1 MKQLDQTGQS
11 PPGTAA
17 VVTGRDAGRVAF
29 AAFVGTALEWYD
41 YFLFGTAAA
50 IVFDRFFFTSLSS
63 SAATLAAFATFGV
76 GFAARPLGA
85 VLFGW
90 LGDRIGRR
98 PALLITV
105 VGIGLATGLI
115 GVLPGYVTIGV
126 AAPLLLVLL
135 RLLQGFAVGG
145 EWGGAVTL
153 AVEHAPPEKRG
164 RYAALPQVG
173 SPIGTLMS
181 SGAFALVLL
190 LPSGSFDSWG
200 WRLPFLLAFPL
211 TVVAFYIRRKVE
223 ESPLFDEL
231 VRQDRRAKVPALEVF
246 RQAWGPLLAAIASA
260 LLGVGGFYLLT
271 TFVISYGTG
280 TLGLSKS
287 LMVDA
292 TLVAAGVEIVVI
304 LTMGRL
310 AERIG
315 PGPGHRVGRPHH
327 GGVRVPA
334 VLADRHREL
343 RGRRRRHHGRHRTD
357 RGDVRRLG
365 RAADRDVPGTPALQ
379 RSGPG
384 LQPGRRADRL
394 PAVRRHGAAGLGRRR
409 HVLAGGRTAAAHRA
423 AHRPGRPAGRTHA
436 GTGRRRHRTAGFLTL
451 RAGRD
456 PTKPGHSSSSASA
469 AGQMPR
475 AGMSSRSASG
485 CRHSGG
491 VKGSP
496 Q

>member
-1 MKQLDQTGQS
+1 VTLPKEHLMKQLDQTGES

-17 VVTGRDAGRVAF
+17 VVTGKDAGRVAF
-29 AAFVGTALEWYD
+29 AAFVGTALEWDD

-63 SAATLAAFATFGV
+63 TAATLASFATFGV

-105 VGIGLATGLI
+105 IGIGLATGLI

-181 SGAFALVLL
+181 SGGFALVLM
-190 LPSGSFDSWG
+190 LPSDSFDSWG

-211 TVVAFYIRRKVE
+211 TIIAVYIRRKVE
-223 ESPLFDEL
+223 APPLSDAP
-231 VRQDRRAKVPALEVF
+231 VRQAQRAKVPALEVF
-246 RQAWGPLLAAIASA
+246 RQAWGRLLVAIASA

-304 LTMGRL
+304 LAMGRL

-315 PGPGHRVGRPHH
+315 PGRVTVW
-327 GGVRVPA
+327 GGVVTAVCAFPLFWLIDTKSPA
-334 VLADRHREL
+334 
-343 RGRRRRHHGRHRTD
+343 
-357 RGDVRRLG
+357 
-365 RAADRDVPGTPALQ
+365 
-379 RSGPG
+379 
-384 LQPGRRADRL
+384 
-394 PAVRRHGAAGLGRRR
+394 AVVVAIAAGIGLIAVTYAVSGALLTELFPANLRYSG
-409 HVLAGGRTAAAHRA
+409 VALAYNLAGALT
-423 AHRPGRPAGRTHA
+423 
-436 GTGRRRHRTAGFLTL
+436 GFLPFIATAL
-451 RAGRD
+451 LD
-456 PTKPGHSSSSASA
+456 A
-469 AGQMPR
+469 AGGGTSWPAAFLLVVIALLTALGGLLGER
-475 AGMSSRSASG
+475 LRLRDNVVTAPARS
-485 CRHSGG
+485 
-491 VKGSP
+491 
-496 Q
+496 